1 MNDHNANHLLS
12 GASHPTPSRRHRSS
26 SSLSTRS
33 ANTAASG
40 LTGISAST
48 IGTTGGIAGSTSSGI
63 APARDPILS
72 QIYPRETLSRHDSV
86 TSSRRSEAS
95 SPSLAS
101 SLQQGDHFAAYQSH
115 RSSQHGYGPQATNTV
130 GGRAAAAAHVA
141 SAGPTSRFEEATH
154 HRSELE
160 MVKRENENLRRRVR
174 ELERSLNSRQRR
186 LEPAPSNN
194 NNNNN
199 SPGTGGVYLPP
210 PTGVLS
216 GQLVG
221 GGEEDDEVVH
231 VGESAG
237 SVGVGGGI

>member
-1 MNDHNANHLLS
+1 MSDHNANHLLS

-86 TSSRRSEAS
+86 ASSRRSEAS

-101 SLQQGDHFAAYQSH
+101 SLQQGDHFPAYQSH
-115 RSSQHGYGPQATNTV
+115 RSSQHGYAPQATNTV
-130 GGRAAAAAHVA
+130 GGRAAAAAATHVA
-141 SAGPTSRFEEATH
+141 SSGPTSRFEEAAH

-160 MVKRENENLRRRVR
+160 LVKRENEKS
-174 ELERSLNSRQRR
+174 EQSAT
-186 LEPAPSNN
+186 PA
-194 NNNNN
+194 
-199 SPGTGGVYLPP
+199 GTGSEQQQQQQQQQQLAWDG
-210 PTGVLS
+210 GCLS
-216 GQLVG
+216 T
-221 GGEEDDEVVH
+221 
-231 VGESAG
+231 SADWG
-237 SVGVGGGI
+237 CIGAATSGWWRRG

>member
-63 APARDPILS
+63 APARDPVLN

-86 TSSRRSEAS
+86 ASSRRSEAS

-101 SLQQGDHFAAYQSH
+101 SLQQGDHFSAYQSH
-115 RSSQHGYGPQATNTV
+115 RSSQQGYGQQITNTV
-130 GGRAAAAAHVA
+130 GARAAHVA
-141 SAGPTSRFEEATH
+141 SAGPTSRFEETAH

-186 LEPAPSNN
+186 VEQAPSNPP
-194 NNNNN
+194 
-199 SPGTGGVYLPP
+199 STGGVYLPP
-210 PTGVLS
+210 PTGAVS

-221 GGEEDDEVVH
+221 GEEDEDAVH